1 MKKQNKTKQKPKIAK
16 TILNNKRTAEGLIIP
31 NFKLYFI
38 AIVKKTAWYWHK
50 SRHVAQRNQTEDTD
64 INLNTYEYLFFLKSR
79 IQKYTLGKRQY
90 LEQMVKI
97 SWHVEEY
104 K

>member
-1 MKKQNKTKQKPKIAK
+1 MKKQNKTKQKSKIAK
-16 TILNNKRTAEGLIIP
+16 TILNNKRTAECLIIL

-64 INLNTYEYLFFLKSR
+64 IYPNTYEYLLFKIKNSE
-79 IQKYTLGKRQY
+79 IHTGKKTVSGTNGQN
-90 LEQMVKI
+90 
-97 SWHVEEY
+97 
-104 K
+104 